1 MLTSLWNWVSKKSL
15 LMKTL
20 SLKSVYTFLIILLTI
35 NLFGQKKLANKPS
48 LQVRSIVN
56 SKKISQKISAT
67 TAMFLHDN
75 RNLKA
80 AIIQKNEL
88 SYVNT
93 ILLLNNNCSIED
105 LSGLPIL
112 INSGNKSVLT
122 ALIPLDRFEDV
133 IANNCVKYLDVG
145 VPFESTM
152 DEARNLTNVDLVHSG
167 SGLDSSYDGSDVIVG
182 VIDEGFDFTHP
193 TFRDT
198 NGDSRVSRVLIQG
211 DNSGVNPN
219 GYNYGSEYVGGTQI
233 LAKQSDTSDKS
244 HGTHVTGIA
253 TGSGIDG
260 GSEIFKGVA
269 YKSQIVLVSYNLPI
283 DQTGPNT
290 NINVIDALNYLVNYA
305 NSVNKPLVIN
315 MSFGTHFGPHDGS
328 SILDQEID
336 NLVGEGVI
344 IVGAAGNE
352 GSKKIHMSSDFNI
365 SETKFYFV
373 ENNENQSTI
382 IDIWGNA
389 NEDFNFSFN
398 IYNTISDQWIDI
410 LPFYINTNVA
420 DQGQESLNDIIDN
433 DQWSISYVVTNELNQ
448 KPRVLFN
455 IDFSGDLSLNDG
467 DIFVLEVNAENTS
480 INSWCTSPGFTSE
493 FENYGYTNVIDGDN
507 NITLREIGGTANEII
522 TVGAYTSK
530 NNYYDFFGNNHNV
543 NFFTTVGEIA
553 PFSSLGS
560 TVDGRMKPDVTAPG
574 NTIVSSVSSF
584 DTNYI
589 ASSSS
594 VVNGVTD
601 GSQEWWY
608 ATLEG
613 TSMAAPVVT
622 GIIALWL
629 QANPSLTPND
639 IKQLLENTSI
649 QDSFTG
655 TSANNIWG
663 IGKIDALAG
672 MSLIEQTLSINDY
685 TQNDN
690 LILYPN
696 PTDGIVNIRTTNVY
710 SDFKLFNILGQ
721 EFKNFEVNSTS
732 QGYVL
737 DVSNLSSDVYYLQLV
752 SNSKTE
758 ILKIIKD

>member
-1 MLTSLWNWVSKKSL
+1 
-15 LMKTL
+15 MKTY
-20 SLKSVYTFLIILLTI
+20 SLKNVSTFLFVLLAI
-35 NLFGQKKLANKPS
+35 NLFGQKRLSDKPIIHEKI
-48 LQVRSIVN
+48 VVN
-56 SKKISQKISAT
+56 SKKISSNISAT
-67 TAMFLHDN
+67 TVMFLDDN
-75 RNLKA
+75 RNLKT
-80 AIIQKNEL
+80 AIIQKNGL

-93 ILLLNNNCSIED
+93 ILLLNDNCSID
-105 LSGLPIL
+105 DIGDLPIL
-112 INSGNKSVLT
+112 INSGNKSVIT
-122 ALIPLDRFEDV
+122 ALIPLDRFEEV

-145 VPFESTM
+145 VPFESTL

-167 SGLDSSYDGSDVIVG
+167 SGLDSSYDGSGVVVG

-198 NGDSRVSRVLIQG
+198 NGDSRISRVWIQG

-219 GYNYGSEYVGGTQI
+219 GYNYGSEYVGGAQI
-233 LAKQSDTSDKS
+233 LAKQSDMNDKS
-244 HGTHVTGIA
+244 HGTHVAGIA
-253 TGSGIDG
+253 AGSGIDG
-260 GSEIFKGVA
+260 GNDSFQGMAYNSE
-269 YKSQIVLVSYNLPI
+269 IVLVSYNLPVN
-283 DQTGPNT
+283 QTGPNT
-290 NINVIDALNYLVNYA
+290 NTNVIDALNYLVNYA

-336 NLVGEGVI
+336 NLVDEGII

-352 GSKKIHMSSDFNI
+352 GARKIHVSSDFNLNE
-365 SETKFYFV
+365 SKFYFV
-373 ENNENQSTI
+373 ENNESQMPF

-389 NEDFNFSFN
+389 NTDFNVSFN
-398 IYNTISDQWIDI
+398 IYNTITDTWIDV
-410 LPFYINTNVA
+410 LPYINTNTSII
-420 DQGQESLNDIIDN
+420 GQELLSDAIDN
-433 DQWSISYVVTNELNQ
+433 DQWSINYVVSNELNQ
-448 KPRVLFN
+448 KPRVTLN
-455 IDFSGDLSLNDG
+455 VDFAGDLSLNDG

-480 INSWCTSPGFTSE
+480 IDAWCTSSGFTSE
-493 FENYGYTNVIDGDN
+493 FENYGYNNVVDGDS

-530 NNYYDFFGNNHNV
+530 NNYNDFFGNNHNA
-543 NFFTTVGEIA
+543 NFFTAIGEIA

-560 TVDGRMKPDVTAPG
+560 TVDGRMKPDITAPG

-584 DTNYI
+584 DSNYM

-629 QANPSLTPND
+629 QANPNLTPND
-639 IKQLLENTSI
+639 IKQLLDNTSI
-649 QDSFTG
+649 QDAFTG

-663 IGKIDALAG
+663 RGKIDALSG
-672 MSLIEQTLSINDY
+672 MSLIEQTLSIDDH
-685 TQNDN
+685 TQNSN

-696 PTDGIVNIRTTNVY
+696 PTYGIINIRTTHVY
-710 SDFKLFNILGQ
+710 SDFKLFNVLGQ
-721 EFKNFEVNSTS
+721 EFKNFEVKSTS

-737 DVSNLSSDVYYLQLV
+737 DVSNLSSDVYYLQV
-752 SNSKTE
+752 INNNVTE
-758 ILKIIKD
+758 VLKVVKS